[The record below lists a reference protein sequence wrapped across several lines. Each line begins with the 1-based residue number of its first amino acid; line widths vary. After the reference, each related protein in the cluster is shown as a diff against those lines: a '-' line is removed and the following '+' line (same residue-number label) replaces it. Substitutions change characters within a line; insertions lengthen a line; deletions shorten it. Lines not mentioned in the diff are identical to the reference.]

1 MLKTKKDFFEIRWH
15 GRGGQGAKSAA
26 QVVAEAALDVGKY
39 SQAFPEY
46 GAERSGAPMKAFN
59 RISDSKITIHS
70 SVESP
75 DMVIVID
82 ETLLGLPD
90 ITAGLD
96 KESGVLLVNT
106 VRGIDFVREKTG
118 FEGRICVVPATRI
131 ALEEIKRGIPNTVM
145 LGALSKLT
153 DQLPLESIMENF
165 KKTFEKKLPS
175 EVLEGNLKAIKRGYE
190 EVTCN
195 G

>member
-1 MLKTKKDFFEIRWH
+1 MVETKKDFFEIRWH

-26 QVVAEAALDVGKY
+26 QVVAEVALDSGKY

-59 RISDSKITIHS
+59 RISDSSITIHS

-75 DMVIVID
+75 DIVVVID

-96 KESGVLLVNT
+96 ENTGILLVNT
-106 VRGIDFVREKTG
+106 NKGLDFVAKKTG
-118 FEGRICVVPATRI
+118 FKGKICVVPATTI

-145 LGALSKLT
+145 LGALAKLT
-153 DQLPLESIMENF
+153 DYLPLESIIENF
-165 KKTFEKKLPS
+165 KKAFAKKLAP
-175 EVLEGNLKAIKRGYE
+175 EVLEGNIRAIRRGYE

>member
-1 MLKTKKDFFEIRWH
+1 MVETKKDFFEIRWH

-26 QVVAEAALDVGKY
+26 QVVAEVALDTGKY

-46 GAERSGAPMKAFN
+46 GAERAGAPMKAFD
-59 RISDSKITIHS
+59 RISDSPITIHS

-75 DMVIVID
+75 DIVVVID

-90 ITAGLD
+90 ITIGID
-96 KESGVLLVNT
+96 ESTGVLLVNT
-106 VRGIDFVREKTG
+106 TKGKDFVKQKTG
-118 FEGRICVVPATRI
+118 FKGKICVVPATKI

-145 LGALSKLT
+145 LGALAKLT
-153 DQLPLESIMENF
+153 EHLPLESVIENF
-165 KKTFEKKLPS
+165 KKTFEKKLTPD
-175 EVLEGNLKAIKRGYE
+175 VLEGNIRAIKRGYE

>member
-1 MLKTKKDFFEIRWH
+1 MVETKKDFFEIRWH

-26 QVVAEAALDVGKY
+26 QIVAEVALDVGKY

-59 RISDSKITIHS
+59 RISDSPITIHS

-75 DMVIVID
+75 DIVVVID

-90 ITAGLD
+90 ITAGID
-96 KESGVLLVNT
+96 ENTGIILVNT
-106 VRGIDFVREKTG
+106 NKGVDFVEKRTG
-118 FEGRICVVPATRI
+118 FKGKICVVPATTI

-145 LGALSKLT
+145 LGALAKLT
-153 DQLPLESIMENF
+153 DYLPLESIIENF
-165 KKTFEKKLPS
+165 KKSFEKKLNP
-175 EVLEGNLKAIKRGYE
+175 EVLEGNIRAIKRGYE

>member
-1 MLKTKKDFFEIRWH
+1 MVKTKKDFFEIRWH

-26 QVVAEAALDVGKY
+26 QVVAEVALDTGKY

-46 GAERSGAPMKAFN
+46 GAERAGAPMKAFD
-59 RISDSKITIHS
+59 RISDSPITIHS

-75 DMVIVID
+75 DIVVVID

-90 ITAGLD
+90 ITIGID
-96 KESGVLLVNT
+96 ESTGVLLVNT
-106 VRGIDFVREKTG
+106 TKGVDFVKQKTG
-118 FEGRICVVPATRI
+118 FKGKICVVPATKI

-145 LGALSKLT
+145 LGALAKLT
-153 DQLPLESIMENF
+153 EHLPLESVIENF
-165 KKTFEKKLPS
+165 KKTFEKKLTPD
-175 EVLEGNLKAIKRGYE
+175 VLEGNIRAIKRGYE

>member
-1 MLKTKKDFFEIRWH
+1 MVETKKDFFEIRWH

-26 QVVAEAALDVGKY
+26 QVVAEVALDVGKY

-59 RISDSKITIHS
+59 RISDSPITIHS

-75 DMVIVID
+75 DIVIVID

-90 ITAGLD
+90 ITSGLS
-96 KESGVLLVNT
+96 EENGVLLVNT
-106 VRGIDFVREKTG
+106 VKGIDFVKEKTG
-118 FEGRICVVPATRI
+118 FKGKICMVHATKI

-145 LGALSKLT
+145 LGALAKLT
-153 DQLPLESIMENF
+153 DYIPLESVIANF
-165 KKTFEKKLPS
+165 KRVFEKKLAS
-175 EVLEGNLKAIKRGYE
+175 EVLEGNIKAIKRGYE